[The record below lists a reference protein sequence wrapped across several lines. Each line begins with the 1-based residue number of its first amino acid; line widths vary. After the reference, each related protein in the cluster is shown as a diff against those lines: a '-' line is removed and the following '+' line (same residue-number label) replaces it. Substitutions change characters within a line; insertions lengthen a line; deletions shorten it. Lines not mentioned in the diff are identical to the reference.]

1 MDLIAERVEVWA
13 ASIEDKP
20 GSLANILAGLRETG
34 ANLNFILARREPD
47 QPGQSVVYV
56 TPLTG
61 DAELEAAATLGFNLT
76 ARVHSVRVEG
86 PNQPGIAAALAA
98 QTRGGG
104 PQPARVLGGGA
115 RDPIHPVYRAGF
127 RRGRREGVDR
137 PATGLNRTA
146 WGIRKPAPVLPG
158 PRASCSIHG
167 VLGAAAP
174 RCPGERGHARHLAA
188 PRPATG

>member
-34 ANLNFILARREPD
+34 ADLNFILARREPD

-76 ARVHSVRVEG
+76 GSVRSIRVEG
-86 PNQPGIAAALAA
+86 ENRLGIAAELASLLAA
-98 QTRGGG
+98 AGINLRGFS
-104 PQPARVLGGGA
+104 AAVLGT
-115 RDPIHPVYRAGF
+115 RFILYI
-127 RRGRREGVDR
+127 
-137 PATGLNRTA
+137 GLDSA
-146 WGIRKPAPVLPG
+146 EDAAKAAIVLQQ
-158 PRASCSIHG
+158 
-167 VLGAAAP
+167 V
-174 RCPGERGHARHLAA
+174 
-188 PRPATG
+188 